1 MSPIVP
7 IIGAAAGLA
16 GILQGVSQNSR
27 AKRMYR
33 DAMNAHKAI
42 PLNDPAQLSYLDDVR
57 MHRRAL
63 EAGTSKMMGLR
74 TRIAQNGL
82 AQTQANAAR
91 NAGGSAGTLMDIL
104 LRSQQQFGNT
114 LNEGAAQEQQQAL
127 GLLGQ
132 EGQLISDMS
141 DRRYAHQKW
150 MRDLKLGEYA
160 QMRQDASANISGG
173 IATLA
178 SAGVDAASMIG
189 TEPRMG
195 GVGQGS
201 GLSFLDDTTP
211 PVGSVLKSGY
221 QLGDLARPRKA
232 YNYGFGY
239 APQAQSGYGL

>member
-1 MSPIVP
+1 MIPIVP

-27 AKRMYR
+27 AKRMYG

-114 LNEGAAQEQQQAL
+114 LNEGAAQEQH
-127 GLLGQ
+127 
-132 EGQLISDMS
+132 
-141 DRRYAHQKW
+141 DRREEIEPQEKFDTVHSDKIGFVLEKIREYPNIGERHESGVKTIGELLRVSSQNPDSKDRIEYQYAKDNEIAHASL
-150 MRDLKLGEYA
+150 MKLTV
-160 QMRQDASANISGG
+160 ISLHS
-173 IATLA
+173 T
-178 SAGVDAASMIG
+178 
-189 TEPRMG
+189 
-195 GVGQGS
+195 
-201 GLSFLDDTTP
+201 
-211 PVGSVLKSGY
+211 
-221 QLGDLARPRKA
+221 
-232 YNYGFGY
+232 
-239 APQAQSGYGL
+239 